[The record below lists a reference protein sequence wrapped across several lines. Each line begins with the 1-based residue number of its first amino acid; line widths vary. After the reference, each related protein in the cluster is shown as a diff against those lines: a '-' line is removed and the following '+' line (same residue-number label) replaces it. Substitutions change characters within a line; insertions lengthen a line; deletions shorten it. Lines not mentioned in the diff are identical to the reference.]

1 MNPLIERLRPY
12 PFERLQALLAGCAA
26 PAHLPPIDLSI
37 GEPKHATPRLL
48 LDALVGALPSI
59 STYPRTAGSD
69 ALRISIGQ
77 WLIRRYR
84 LSSLDPL
91 TQVLPVTGSREA
103 LFAFA
108 QAVLD
113 ARGAQRVVLPN
124 PGYQIYEGAALL
136 AGAEPIYLPVTSE
149 TGFRMPFER
158 LSPEQWRQVR
168 LVYTCS
174 PGNPAG
180 GVMPLSDWR
189 DLFALAD
196 RYGFVIA
203 SDECYSEIY
212 PDPARP
218 PLGGLQAAAE
228 LGRDG
233 FDRLVIFGSLSKRSN
248 APGLRSGFVAGDARL
263 IAPFLRYRTYH
274 GCAMNPAVQAASIAA
289 WSDEAHV
296 VENQRRYAAKFA
308 QVTPVI
314 APVLPTTL
322 PDGGFFL
329 WARTPGDDQQ
339 LARRLYEQFNVTVL
353 PGSFL
358 GRDVDGFNP
367 GAGYVRIALVA
378 AEEQVAEAA
387 RRIVQFGAV
396 GPQPLAQGLA
406 QGVGLAASA
415 ASPGA
420 GAASSG
426 DPLLGL
432 SIGTV

>member
-1 MNPLIERLRPY
+1 MNPLIDRLRPY
-12 PFERLQALLAGCAA
+12 PFERLHALLAGCTA
-26 PAHLPPIDLSI
+26 PAHLAPIDLSI
-37 GEPKHATPRLL
+37 GEPKHAPPQLL

-69 ALRISIGQ
+69 ALRISIGH
-77 WLIRRYR
+77 WLMRRYR

-91 TQVLPVTGSREA
+91 AQVLPVTGSREA

-136 AGAEPIYLPVTSE
+136 AGAEPIYLPVTAE
-149 TGFRMPFER
+149 TGFRMPFEH
-158 LSPEQWRQVR
+158 LKPEQWNQVR

-180 GVMPLSDWR
+180 AVMSLSEWR

-212 PDPARP
+212 PDPARR

-228 LGRDG
+228 LGRDR
-233 FDRLVIFGSLSKRSN
+233 FDRLVIFSSLSKRSN

-289 WSDEAHV
+289 WNDEAHV

-308 QVTPVI
+308 QVTPAI
-314 APVLPTTL
+314 ASVLPATV

-329 WARTPGDDQQ
+329 WARTSGDDQEFAQ
-339 LARRLYEQFNVTVL
+339 RLYERCNVSVL

-367 GAGYVRIALVA
+367 GSGYVRIALVA
-378 AEEQVAEAA
+378 EEAQVHEAA
-387 RRIVQFGAV
+387 RRIVEFGS
-396 GPQPLAQGLA
+396 
-406 QGVGLAASA
+406 GVGGSAPGASA
-415 ASPGA
+415 TKPG
-420 GAASSG
+420 G
-426 DPLLGL
+426 PLLGL
-432 SIGTV
+432 SIGAV

>member
-1 MNPLIERLRPY
+1 MNPLIDRLRPY
-12 PFERLQALLAGCAA
+12 PFERLHALLAGCAK
-26 PAHLPPIDLSI
+26 PTHLSPIDLSI
-37 GEPKHATPRLL
+37 GEPKHATPRLV
-48 LDALVGALPSI
+48 LDALIGALPSI
-59 STYPRTAGSD
+59 STYPKTAGSE
-69 ALRISIGQ
+69 ALRNSIGQ

-84 LSSLDPL
+84 LSTLDPL

-113 ARGAQRVVLPN
+113 ARSAQRVVLPN
-124 PGYQIYEGAALL
+124 PGYQIYEGATLL
-136 AGAEPIYLPVTSE
+136 AGAEPVYLPVTSD
-149 TGFRMPFER
+149 TGFRMPFDQLR
-158 LSPEQWRQVR
+158 PEQWQHVR

-189 DLFALAD
+189 DLFSLAD

-203 SDECYSEIY
+203 SDECYSEIT
-212 PDPARP
+212 PDCARR
-218 PLGGLQAAAE
+218 PLGGLEAAAQ

-248 APGLRSGFVAGDARL
+248 APGLRSGFVAGDSRL

-289 WSDEAHV
+289 WNDEAHV
-296 VENQRRYAAKFA
+296 IENQRRYAAKFA
-308 QVTPVI
+308 QVTPAI
-314 APVLPTTL
+314 ASVLPTAL

-339 LARRLYEQFNVTVL
+339 VARRLYEQFNVTVL

-358 GRDVDGFNP
+358 GREVDGFNP

-378 AEEQVAEAA
+378 DEEQVAEAA
-387 RRIVQFGAV
+387 RRIVQFGLGSGSEA
-396 GPQPLAQGLA
+396 GTAT
-406 QGVGLAASA
+406 S
-415 ASPGA
+415 
-420 GAASSG
+420 GAAAMRSG